1 MMGIKRIITTL
12 VILGLQAPNLGRA
25 GQSQNTITEGVS
37 QKALIIFGNAGL
49 PGILLKGLPGDPLT
63 DAEGRYAAQV
73 PYGWTGKVT
82 PVGQGCRFEPPSREY
97 RNVTADVTAQDYTV
111 TGLSVP
117 GPSGLAPGAPNVLM
131 IPTAPVDAEKLAET
145 SEDMRVMLHILGDRL
160 NEPRLIQGAL
170 IDYGDYFGDSDRR
183 AEALYLQEH
192 AAVFVLRVDFPLSP
206 AALPPA
212 PEGTGNQGAADPVW
226 QRTRQKLYSPANLA
240 PRGERDLPGPA
251 LEQVKGQLL
260 QSLKHAANIRHVG
273 PNELIILTVISQ
285 NGPSGWP
292 PPAGSGGSYTGRGG
306 LSFEGSSYSGAGSSF
321 GPGGGSTYADSR
333 TRSSGTTAG
342 RGRSTAVPP
351 GPAPAAS
358 GTVLT
363 LQAKKADID
372 AFAKGGLSFEQ
383 FQQRVQTFTY

>member
-1 MMGIKRIITTL
+1 ML
-12 VILGLQAPNLGRA
+12 V
-25 GQSQNTITEGVS
+25 E
-37 QKALIIFGNAGL
+37 
-49 PGILLKGLPGDPLT
+49 
-63 DAEGRYAAQV
+63 
-73 PYGWTGKVT
+73 
-82 PVGQGCRFEPPSREY
+82 
-97 RNVTADVTAQDYTV
+97 DYTV
-111 TGLSVP
+111 IGLSVP
-117 GPSGLAPGAPNVLM
+117 RPSGLAPGAPNVLV
-131 IPTAPVDAEKLAET
+131 IPTATVDAEKLAET
-145 SEDMRVMLHILGDRL
+145 SEDMRVMLHILRDKL

-170 IDYGDYFGDSDRR
+170 IDYGDYFGDADRS

-192 AAVFVLRVDFPLSP
+192 AVMFVLRVDFPLSP
-206 AALPPA
+206 APLPPA
-212 PEGTGNQGAADPVW
+212 PESTGNQGAVDPIW

-251 LEQVKGQLL
+251 LEQVKGELL

-292 PPAGSGGSYTGRGG
+292 PPAGSGGSYSGRGG

-333 TRSSGTTAG
+333 TRSSGSTAG
-342 RGRSTAVPP
+342 RGRPAAVPP
-351 GPAPAAS
+351 GPAPAAA

-363 LQAKKADID
+363 LQVRKVDID

-383 FQQRVQTFTY
+383 FQQRVKTFSY